1 MVLLVNMDK
10 AEALKRSLLFGGLRP
25 GQLAQ
30 LATLARSRD
39 LAEGE
44 LLFLAGEKAA
54 GLFVIV
60 AGRIRA
66 YRVNAQGREQTIH
79 TEGPGATLA
88 EVPMFDDG
96 PYPATTVAEEKTTV
110 LFLEKSDV
118 CGFIL
123 RNPEVGLTALKLMA
137 KRLRGHADLVDALA
151 LQQVGQRLARFLLE
165 QCKDRGLRTTGL
177 EVNLA
182 LSNEELASRIGSVR
196 EVVSRAMSRLER
208 DGLIAQAPSAK
219 RGKHRR
225 LLIADEAALV
235 RYAGEGESRQIER
248 PVRPPRRP

>member
-1 MVLLVNMDK
+1 MDK
-10 AEALKRSLLFGGLRP
+10 ASALQRSLLFGSLRP
-25 GQLAQ
+25 EQLAK

-54 GLFVIV
+54 GLFVIA

-96 PYPATTVAEEKTTV
+96 PYPATAVAEDKTTV
-110 LFLEKSDV
+110 LFLEKSEV
-118 CGFIL
+118 CEFIL
-123 RNPEVGLTALKLMA
+123 QNPEVGLTALKLMA

-165 QCKDRGLRTTGL
+165 QCKDRGLRTRTGL
-177 EVNLA
+177 EVDLA

-196 EVVSRAMSRLER
+196 EVVSRAMARLER
-208 DGLIAQAPSAK
+208 DGLIAQVPNAQ
-219 RGKHRR
+219 RGRRRR
-225 LLIADEAALV
+225 LRITDEKRLAG
-235 RYAGEGESRQIER
+235 YAGQGEARQIER
-248 PVRPPRRP
+248 PGR

>member
-1 MVLLVNMDK
+1 VDK
-10 AEALKRSLLFGGLRP
+10 TEALKRSLLFGSLRP
-25 GQLAQ
+25 QQLAE
-30 LATLARSRD
+30 LATLARRRD
-39 LAEGE
+39 LGQGE

-60 AGRIRA
+60 SGRIRA

-96 PYPATTVAEEKTTV
+96 PYPATAVAEEKSAV

-118 CGFIL
+118 CAFIL
-123 RNPEVGLTALKLMA
+123 RNPEVGLTALRLMA

-151 LQQVGQRLARFLLE
+151 LQQVGQRLGRFLLE
-165 QCKDRGLRTTGL
+165 QCRDHGSRTRTGL
-177 EVNLA
+177 EIDLA
-182 LSNEELASRIGSVR
+182 LSNEELASRVGSVR
-196 EVVSRAMSRLER
+196 EVVSRAMGRMER
-208 DGLIAQAPSAK
+208 DGLIAQVPSAQ

-225 LLIADEAALV
+225 LLIADEAALA
-235 RYAGEGESRQIER
+235 RYAGEGESKQVQR
-248 PVRPPRRP
+248 PGRLRAIRD

>member
-1 MVLLVNMDK
+1 MDK
-10 AEALKRSLLFGGLRP
+10 ADALKRSLLFGSLRP
-25 GQLAQ
+25 EQLAE

-44 LLFLAGEKAA
+44 LLFLAGDRAT

-79 TEGPGATLA
+79 TEGPAATLA
-88 EVPMFDDG
+88 EVPMFDAG
-96 PYPATTVAEEKTTV
+96 AYPATAVAEEKTTV

-118 CGFIL
+118 CEFIL
-123 RNPEVGLTALKLMA
+123 QNPEVGLTALKLMA

-165 QCKDRGLRTTGL
+165 QCKDRGLRTRTGL
-177 EVNLA
+177 EVDLA

-196 EVVSRAMSRLER
+196 EVVSRAMARLER
-208 DGLIAQAPSAK
+208 DGLIAQAPGAQK
-219 RGKHRR
+219 GKHRR
-225 LLIADEAALV
+225 LLITDEAALV

-248 PVRPPRRP
+248 PMRPRRRP